1 MNNPMSPATPRLP
14 RRRALAAAATAG
26 AAALL
31 GACSSGTAS
40 RSLSTAS
47 GGAGPLTIG
56 MTYTPNVQFAPF
68 YMSVYADGTQLR
80 HHGAQEGQFEAL
92 LAGTEHLVAAGGDE
106 AAVAASNGSDL
117 VIVGG
122 YYQRYPACLI
132 VPQDSPITGLDQLA
146 GRTVGVPGRT
156 GETWYALQLALE
168 TAGLTESDVTIQEIG
183 FTQQAALAGAK
194 VDAVI
199 GFSNNDAVQIAQNGT
214 AVRTLDVAAEVP
226 LVGASLV
233 TTARV
238 LDARRDDLA
247 AAVTASAKGMTRF
260 VDDPDAAVETTR
272 TYVTDLVDPQEA
284 ARAREVAVATGEL
297 VRPDPD
303 TVVGS
308 VSADRE
314 PRPASPAAAADPAD
328 RMPGSRRTA
337 NRPAK
342 GDP

>member
-1 MNNPMSPATPRLP
+1 MNNPVNPATPRLP

-47 GGAGPLTIG
+47 GAAGPLTIG
-56 MTYTPNVQFAPF
+56 MTYTPNIQFAPF
-68 YMSVYADGTQLR
+68 YMSIYADGTQLR

-238 LDARRDDLA
+238 LDARR
-247 AAVTASAKGMTRF
+247 AKGMTRF

-297 VRPDPD
+297 VRPAPD

-308 VSADRE
+308 VSADRVARMLDFLGAHHLLG
-314 PRPASPAAAADPAD
+314 PTTPAADAVCTPLLDA
-328 RMPGSRRTA
+328 
-337 NRPAK
+337 
-342 GDP
+342 

>member
-1 MNNPMSPATPRLP
+1 MNPTTPATPRLP
-14 RRRALAAAATAG
+14 RRRALTAAATA

-31 GACSSGTAS
+31 GACSGGTAS

-47 GGAGPLTIG
+47 GAPLTIG
-56 MTYTPNVQFAPF
+56 MTYTPNIQFAPF

-92 LAGTEHLVAAGGDE
+92 LAGTEHLVVAGGDE

-117 VIVGG
+117 VIIGG

-132 VPQDSPITGLDQLA
+132 VPQDSPITALNQLA

-194 VDAVI
+194 VDAIV
-199 GFSNNDAVQIAQNGT
+199 GFSNNDAVQISQSGT
-214 AVRTLDVAAEVP
+214 PLRTIQVADQIP

-233 TTARV
+233 TTRSL
-238 LDARRDDLA
+238 LDSRRQDLQ
-247 AAVTASAKGMTRF
+247 AAVKASIEGMNAF
-260 VDDPDAAVETTR
+260 VKDPDTAIETSKEH
-272 TYVTDLVDPQEA
+272 VQDLVDSTQA
-284 ARAREVAVATGEL
+284 ARAREVAVATGKL
-297 VRPDPD
+297 VSGDGSHPI
-303 TVVGS
+303 GS
-308 VSADRE
+308 VRLDDV
-314 PRPASPAAAADPAD
+314 AAMIEFLTSHKLLGDKKTPKAAEVCVPL
-328 RMPGSRRTA
+328 GQ
-337 NRPAK
+337 
-342 GDP
+342 

>member
-1 MNNPMSPATPRLP
+1 MNNPANPAAARLP
-14 RRRALAAAATAG
+14 RRRALAAAAAATT
-26 AAALL
+26 AALL

-47 GGAGPLTIG
+47 GAAGPLTIG

-92 LAGTEHLVAAGGDE
+92 LAGTEHLVVAGGDE

-117 VIVGG
+117 VIIGG

-132 VPQDSPITGLDQLA
+132 MPQDSPITALNQLA

-183 FTQQAALAGAK
+183 FTQQAALVGGK
-194 VDAVI
+194 VDAIV
-199 GFSNNDAVQIAQNGT
+199 GFSNNDAVQIAQNGM

-226 LVGASLV
+226 LIGASLV

-238 LDARRDDLA
+238 LAARRDDLA
-247 AAVTASAKGMTRF
+247 AAVSASAKGMTRF

-284 ARAREVAVATGEL
+284 ARAREVAVATGAL
-297 VRPDPD
+297 VRPAPD

-308 VSADRE
+308 VSADRVA
-314 PRPASPAAAADPAD
+314 PMLDFLGAHHLLGPTTPAADAVCTPLLDA
-328 RMPGSRRTA
+328 
-337 NRPAK
+337 
-342 GDP
+342 

>member
-1 MNNPMSPATPRLP
+1 MNNPATPRLP
-14 RRRALAAAATAG
+14 RRRALAAAATAT

-40 RSLSTAS
+40 RSLAS
-47 GGAGPLTIG
+47 ASAGGAPLVIG
-56 MTYTPNVQFAPF
+56 MTYTPNIQFAPF
-68 YMSVYADGTQLR
+68 YMASYADGTQLR

-92 LAGTEHLVAAGGDE
+92 LAGTEHLVVAGGDE

-132 VPQDSPITGLDQLA
+132 VPQDSPITALNQLA

-194 VDAVI
+194 VDAIV
-199 GFSNNDAVQIAQNGT
+199 GFSNNDAVQITHNGM
-214 AVRTLDVAAEVP
+214 AVRTLDVAAEIP
-226 LVGASLV
+226 LIGASLV
-233 TTARV
+233 TTAQI
-238 LDARRDDLA
+238 LTSRRDELV
-247 AAVTASAKGMTRF
+247 AAVNASAKGMTAF
-260 VDDPDAAVETTR
+260 VDDPDAAVEAAR
-272 TYVTDLVDPQEA
+272 TYVTDLVDPGEA
-284 ARAREVAVATGEL
+284 ARAREVAVATGAL
-297 VRPDPD
+297 VRPAPD

-308 VSADRE
+308 VSTDRATQMLDFLGTHRLLGPTTPTADAVCT
-314 PRPASPAAAADPAD
+314 PLLSA
-328 RMPGSRRTA
+328 
-337 NRPAK
+337 
-342 GDP
+342 

>member
-1 MNNPMSPATPRLP
+1 MNPTTPATPRLP
-14 RRRALAAAATAG
+14 RRRALTAAAATA

-31 GACSSGTAS
+31 GACSGGTAS

-47 GGAGPLTIG
+47 GAPLTIG
-56 MTYTPNVQFAPF
+56 MTYTPNIQFAPF

-92 LAGTEHLVAAGGDE
+92 LAGTEHLVVAGGDE

-132 VPQDSPITGLDQLA
+132 VPQDSPITALNQLA
-146 GRTVGVPGRT
+146 GRTIGVPGRT

-194 VDAVI
+194 VDAIV
-199 GFSNNDAVQIAQNGT
+199 GFSNNDAVQITHNGM

-226 LVGASLV
+226 LIGASLV

-238 LDARRDDLA
+238 LAARRDDLA
-247 AAVTASAKGMTRF
+247 AAVSASAKGMTRF

-284 ARAREVAVATGEL
+284 ARAREVAVATGAL
-297 VRPDPD
+297 VRPAPD

-308 VSADRE
+308 VSADRVA
-314 PRPASPAAAADPAD
+314 PMLDFLGAHRLLGPTAPAADAVCTPLLSA
-328 RMPGSRRTA
+328 
-337 NRPAK
+337 
-342 GDP
+342 